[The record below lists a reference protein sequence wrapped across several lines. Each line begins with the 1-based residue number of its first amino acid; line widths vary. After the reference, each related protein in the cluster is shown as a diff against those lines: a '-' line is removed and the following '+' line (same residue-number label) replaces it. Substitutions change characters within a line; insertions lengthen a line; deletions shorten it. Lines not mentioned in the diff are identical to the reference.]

1 MYTYDQV
8 WTQFL
13 LNYKADNEDLPS
25 DGERIKEFINNAIML
40 MNNRLRIT
48 MVGDDVN
55 ELIVGMVSDDEL
67 ILLAHYI
74 RLVFLINE
82 KTYYEKL
89 WQPFATDVGLKDFGT
104 QLRSLDSSV
113 KQQKE
118 FIDHVIFNM
127 TEDFL

>member
-8 WTQFL
+8 WTEFL
-13 LNYKADNEDLPS
+13 LNYKVDDADLPNS
-25 DGERIKEFINNAIML
+25 PARIKDHINSAIRM

-48 MVGDDVN
+48 IVGDDTN
-55 ELIVGMVSDDEL
+55 ELLVGMVNDDEL
-67 ILLAHYI
+67 LLLAHYI
-74 RLVFLINE
+74 RLAFLINE

-89 WQPFATDVGLKDFGT
+89 WQPFSTDIGLKDFGT

-118 FIDHVIFNM
+118 FIEQVILNM

>member
-8 WTQFL
+8 WTEFL
-13 LNYKADNEDLPS
+13 LNYKVDDADLPDS
-25 DGERIKEFINNAIML
+25 PSRIKEHINSAIRM

-48 MVGDDVN
+48 IVGDDVN
-55 ELIVGMVSDDEL
+55 ELLVGMVSDDEL
-67 ILLAHYI
+67 LLLAHYI
-74 RLVFLINE
+74 RLAFLINE

-89 WQPFATDVGLKDFGT
+89 WQPFSTDIGLKDFGT

-118 FIDHVIFNM
+118 FIEQVILNM

>member
-25 DGERIKEFINNAIML
+25 DGIRIKEFINNAIML

-55 ELIVGMVSDDEL
+55 ELIVGMVNDDEL

-89 WQPFATDVGLKDFGT
+89 WQPFATDVGLKDFST